1 MKKMLVAAT
10 LIACSVSFSSA
21 TELYT
26 KCVTC
31 HGVNGEKVALGKSK
45 VIKDLS
51 KADFIAAMKGY
62 QAGTYGGAMKAVMAP
77 QAKGLSE
84 ADINAIADFIIK

>member
-1 MKKMLVAAT
+1 MKKLVMAAT
-10 LIACSVSFSSA
+10 LIASVFSFA
-21 TELYT
+21 NANPLYT

-45 VIKDLS
+45 IIKDLS
-51 KADFIAAMKGY
+51 KAEFIAAMKGY
-62 QAGTYGGAMKAVMAP
+62 QDGSFGGPLKGVMAP

-84 ADINAIADFIIK
+84 ADIQAIADYIIK